1 MLTLLQGLLMRVVS
15 VLFLARETAELGI
28 TLQGCLQKSLA
39 FSLCGLAHIS
49 AAPKFIYFAL
59 GVK

>member
-1 MLTLLQGLLMRVVS
+1 MHMVS
-15 VLFLARETAELGI
+15 VLFLERETAELGI